1 MVKETV
7 KERQA
12 IELKQKRSPY
22 LKPKCIKDK
31 QPKGVGYSSLG
42 WLIPCC
48 WMDLRRGE
56 LDNYSPMDN
65 PLFAA
70 MFTEELKLSNVDK
83 IEDIIYSE
91 PWKEFG
97 RALLHEPQKCPA
109 ECHKY
114 CGSDLPDDGFIFSQT
129 ELPKTRE
136 QAEKDGS
143 ANITSRTRSINRTHI
158 QSITRHYPPEDTN
171 WRAEDDALK
180 RYDRLKNAGM
190 LPRHH
195 YTDEEWDD
203 LEKIR
208 AYHKWAEDNDRPIGG
223 AHESKVNIRKTI
235 TKKEDVPER
244 GDENFVRHIGAHKP
258 IETKKKKGKHHIFNR
273 KGSENEDFR

>member
-1 MVKETV
+1 MDKYMSARTFFSNSSGISGSETV
-7 KERQA
+7 EERQA
-12 IELKQKRSPY
+12 IELKQMRSQY
-22 LKPKCIKDK
+22 LKPKCIKNNR
-31 QPKGVGYSSLG
+31 PKGVGYSSLG

-97 RALLHEPQKCPA
+97 RALLHEPEKCPA

-114 CGSDLPDDGFIFSQT
+114 CGSDLPDDGFIYENKEIPTREEAEKEGHYTSSQT
-129 ELPKTRE
+129 K
-136 QAEKDGS
+136 AV
-143 ANITSRTRSINRTHI
+143 NRPIESTNHPI
-158 QSITRHYPPEDTN
+158 QSISRHYPPEDFN
-171 WRAEDDALK
+171 NRAEDDALK

-195 YTDEEWDD
+195 YTDKEWDG

-208 AYHKWAEDNDRPIGG
+208 AYHKWAENNNRPIGG
-223 AHESKVNIRKTI
+223 AHETKVNFRRASKRKP
-235 TKKEDVPER
+235 KK
-244 GDENFVRHIGAHKP
+244 N
-258 IETKKKKGKHHIFNR
+258 KHHIFNR
-273 KGSENEDFR
+273 KGSDDEDFR

>member
-91 PWKEFG
+91 PWKQFG
-97 RALLHEPQKCPA
+97 RALLYEPQKCPA

-114 CGSDLPDDGFIFSQT
+114 CGSDLPDDGFIY
-129 ELPKTRE
+129 ENKKIPKTRE
-136 QAEKDGS
+136 EAEKDGS
-143 ANITSRTRSINRTHI
+143 ANITSRTRSINRTHWTNNNPGKEMSSI
-158 QSITRHYPPEDTN
+158 QSISRHYPPEDTN

-223 AHESKVNIRKTI
+223 AHESKVNVRK
-235 TKKEDVPER
+235 E
-244 GDENFVRHIGAHKP
+244 
-258 IETKKKKGKHHIFNR
+258 KKGKHRIFNR
-273 KGSENEDFR
+273 KGSEDEDFR